1 MIKYLDFKSKRK
13 YFQTQVYPA
22 LLNAGLYDK
31 AKKIALCGD
40 SIRVLECTDCYTP
53 HFDGAYCCKDKFCP
67 VCQKKRSLLWLTK
80 MIPICD
86 DLLSRG
92 YRMYMLT
99 YTVRTNKNQSLK
111 ECLEF
116 LNKGYRYMTGEK
128 KSSRKLFSDLI
139 LGGVRSLE
147 VKIGENH
154 ETKELTGIWHPHLHM
169 IVCVKTDMRF
179 RELHKL
185 LSNMWNDCLNTIN
198 KSENLFLGTCNI
210 TSIKAGTDRQAL
222 LDQLCEVF
230 KYMTKFD
237 WQNTDKVYE
246 MVTTLHKVKMQI
258 SFGNF
263 KYLLSEKQIEF
274 EMNKSI
280 SEVEKDLHC
289 ALCGGSNFAETVLPY
304 SSNLQLYDLDTR
316 YSNLNTDDLILKE
329 YMGDEE
335 NDK

>member
-13 YFQTQVYPA
+13 FFQTQVYPA

-31 AKKIALCGD
+31 AKKIALCG
-40 SIRVLECTDCYTP
+40 SSVKILECTDCYAP
-53 HFDGAYCCKDKFCP
+53 HFDGAYNCKDKFCP

-86 DLLSRG
+86 ELLSRG

-99 YTVRTNKNQSLK
+99 YTIRTNKNQSLK
-111 ECLEF
+111 ECLNL
-116 LNKGYRYMTGEK
+116 LNCGFRYMTNGHRRYTK
-128 KSSRKLFSDLI
+128 VFNDLI

-147 VKIGENH
+147 VKLGEDH
-154 ETKELTGIWHPHLHM
+154 ETKEITGIWHPHLHM
-169 IVCVKTDMRF
+169 LVCVKSNMPF
-179 RELHKL
+179 RDLHKL
-185 LSNMWNDCLNTIN
+185 LSDMWNDCLNTIN
-198 KSENLFLGTCNI
+198 RSEDLYLGSVNI
-210 TSIKAGTDRQAL
+210 RSIKANSNRQAL

-263 KYLLSEKQIEF
+263 KSLLSEKQIEF

-280 SEVEKDLHC
+280 SEIEKDLHC
-289 ALCGGSNFAETVLPY
+289 AVCGGSDFAEVFLPY
-304 SSNLQLYDLDTR
+304 SSNINLYDVETK
-316 YSNLNTDDLILKE
+316 YSDLNTNDLILNE
-329 YMGDEE
+329 YMESEDNE
-335 NDK
+335 

>member
-185 LSNMWNDCLNTIN
+185 LSDMWNDCLNTIN

>member
-185 LSNMWNDCLNTIN
+185 LSDMWNDCLNTIN

-304 SSNLQLYDLDTR
+304 SSNLQLYDLDTK